1 MIYTSHF
8 TTEELA
14 LLIALAA
21 NNDPDNY
28 TSPLTKS
35 VIYKCK
41 GIMAAS
47 ATPKGKK

>member
-8 TTEELA
+8 TNEELA
-14 LLIALAA
+14 LLIALTA
-21 NNDPDNY
+21 NADPDEY

-41 GIMAAS
+41 GLVAVV
-47 ATPKGKK
+47 PREKKW